1 MKSLVRFISERQVI
15 DFDKKISPNYGW
27 CTILVGG
34 SASGKSSIRSSKIF
48 ISGKTIDVDVMKD
61 QYAALHKLKYD
72 KGNPEDVRNIH
83 AKVKDAGW
91 KEKIVNNIIKGNT
104 GKKKPN
110 IIFDITGKKIED
122 ITETAE
128 IFHELDY
135 KVKVIWILTDVNQAK
150 SRNKQRARKVPEDI
164 LVQTHAGAYASMTK
178 VINGEGIDDIDEISI
193 VFNND
198 EDVKDNACDLEKTS
212 NKWEIPSDYQEK
224 YKEATKTLSKS

>member
-1 MKSLVRFISERQVI
+1 VFSLL
-15 DFDKKISPNYGW
+15 PY
-27 CTILVGG
+27 
-34 SASGKSSIRSSKIF
+34 IF
-48 ISGKTIDVDVMKD
+48 LDNLTVFPI
-61 QYAALHKLKYD
+61 Y
-72 KGNPEDVRNIH
+72 
-83 AKVKDAGW
+83 W
-91 KEKIVNNIIKGNT
+91 K
-104 GKKKPN
+104 
-110 IIFDITGKKIED
+110 F
-122 ITETAE
+122 
-128 IFHELDY
+128 FL
-135 KVKVIWILTDVNQAK
+135 NQAK